1 VSTCL
6 KVVDT
11 RRLPAN
17 ILADQDLNM
26 PPRIVVMD
34 RETKQKTTLLDL
46 NPQFAE
52 LAFGK
57 VEEIN
62 WKDGTGN
69 TVSGGLYFP
78 PQYIPGKRYPLVIQT
93 HGFEP
98 GTFVIDGSHMTA
110 SAAQPLAGR
119 EIMVLQVKDIFY
131 DSPPCQHL

>member
-1 VSTCL
+1 MSTCL

-57 VEEIN
+57 VLQSSHLAK
-62 WKDGTGN
+62 WKKLIGRMELAILSAVGSTSPLNISRGSD
-69 TVSGGLYFP
+69 
-78 PQYIPGKRYPLVIQT
+78 IPWLFRR
-93 HGFEP
+93 
-98 GTFVIDGSHMTA
+98 TA
-110 SAAQPLAGR
+110 L
-119 EIMVLQVKDIFY
+119 
-131 DSPPCQHL
+131 SPAHL